1 MEYIAFLETLLSYLF
16 GVPITIICPV
26 PPNQNL

>member
-1 MEYIAFLETLLSYLF
+1 MEYIAFPENLLFYLF
-16 GVPITIICPV
+16 GVPITISHPV